1 MSMTTELIDRLRGKA
16 KALRESGFNFDGLA
30 TDLGLA
36 ARVIENISEKIR
48 ASQMEQKSVDGL
60 IEKLK
65 EKSYSE
71 SEYGVDEFD
80 ASKVI
85 QLSDA
90 IEIIKDY
97 CGEESEDA

>member
-1 MSMTTELIDRLRGKA
+1 MSGGCDTCRHGWGEENCRGCLWDDKA
-16 KALRESGFNFDGLA
+16 QRNTHWEPRGCLF
-30 TDLGLA
+30 
-36 ARVIENISEKIR
+36 
-48 ASQMEQKSVDGL
+48 KSVDGL

-80 ASKVI
+80 ANRVI

-90 IEIIKDY
+90 IEIIDKY
-97 CGEESEDA
+97 KTGSEDKE

>member
-1 MSMTTELIDRLRGKA
+1 MIKRVCSTCKHEPSDEHCKGCI
-16 KALRESGFNFDGLA
+16 FDWKNANGNTNWEPCDCLF
-30 TDLGLA
+30 
-36 ARVIENISEKIR
+36 
-48 ASQMEQKSVDGL
+48 KSVDGL

-71 SEYGVDEFD
+71 SAYGVDEFD

-90 IEIIKDY
+90 IEIIEDY
-97 CGEESEDA
+97 CGTESEDKEE